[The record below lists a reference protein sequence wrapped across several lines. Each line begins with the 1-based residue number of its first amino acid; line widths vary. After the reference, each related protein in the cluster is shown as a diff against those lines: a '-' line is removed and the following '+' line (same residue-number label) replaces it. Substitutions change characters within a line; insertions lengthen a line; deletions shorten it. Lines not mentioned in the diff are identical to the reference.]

1 MNMVFISTV
10 SIRYVTSYSISFIML
25 AQQLLKVVI
34 ASVLCIL
41 LSKRGVGVGPFVS
54 QTLVSGTLMI
64 LLHILTGERRATFTD
79 LDWCS

>member
-10 SIRYVTSYSISFIML
+10 SIRYVTSYSISFIMFE
-25 AQQLLKVVI
+25 QQAVI

-41 LSKRGVGVGPFVS
+41 LSKRGVGVSPFVS